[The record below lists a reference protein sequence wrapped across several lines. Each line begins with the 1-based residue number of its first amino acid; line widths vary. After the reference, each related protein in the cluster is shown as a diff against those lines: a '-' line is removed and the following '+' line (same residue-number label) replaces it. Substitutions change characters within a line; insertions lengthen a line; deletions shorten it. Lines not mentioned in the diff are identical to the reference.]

1 MQGRGGNPFCPTA
14 KGWMQRNAPHEAQ
27 SLMERLKK
35 ACELGI
41 MVTDPPLAPPHTRRG
56 WDTERWND
64 LPKVTQIVRD

>member
-1 MQGRGGNPFCPTA
+1 M
-14 KGWMQRNAPHEAQ
+14 
-27 SLMERLKK
+27 MERLKK

-41 MVTDPPLAPPHTRRG
+41 MVIDPPLAPPPTYTRRG

>member
-1 MQGRGGNPFCPTA
+1 MQGRSGNTFCPTA

-41 MVTDPPLAPPHTRRG
+41 MVIDPPLAPPLTQEGAGTQRG
-56 WDTERWND
+56 GMTFPR
-64 LPKVTQIVRD
+64 